1 VAALYRQRWTLEQA
15 FNELTTLLRCE
26 PNTLGYP
33 KAALFA
39 FCVAASSYN
48 VLAALKGVLRG
59 VHGEEKVEQEVS
71 NFYLTNEIQSVCGGM
86 MVALPPTMW
95 KRFQKMSMAKL
106 ADQLLQWGS
115 DADLSRYLKH
125 TRGPKKLE
133 AKLPNARAKHV
144 ATSKLLE

>member
-1 VAALYRQRWTLEQA
+1 
-15 FNELTTLLRCE
+15 
-26 PNTLGYP
+26 
-33 KAALFA
+33 
-39 FCVAASSYN
+39 
-48 VLAALKGVLRG
+48 
-59 VHGEEKVEQEVS
+59 
-71 NFYLTNEIQSVCGGM
+71 
-86 MVALPPTMW
+86 MW